1 MNIKCPH
8 CNTQL
13 NIPDH
18 KIPQDREMTF
28 KCPKCQDRVLVSPL
42 NQPGKDALETPG
54 KSQIMDPGAFFA
66 QGRPKALVCVE
77 DAQGTAQIQAACA
90 RAGFEVETVASLSLA
105 LKKMAYQLYP
115 LVLADSAFD
124 RNRGFMPLVRHMNE
138 MDMSLRR
145 RICFV
150 LIQEGLVTGDNSA
163 ALHASI
169 NYIIGSDGLDHL
181 DDILARALTDHE
193 NLYRVYNESMR
204 TAGKA

>member
-1 MNIKCPH
+1 MNITCPH
-8 CNTQL
+8 CSAQL

-18 KIPQDREMTF
+18 KIPKEREMTF
-28 KCPKCQDRVLVSPL
+28 KCPKCQDRVRVSPL
-42 NQPGKDALETPG
+42 NHPGKEALEFPG
-54 KSQIMDPGAFFA
+54 KSQSMDPGAFSV
-66 QGRPKALVCVE
+66 QGRPRALVCGE
-77 DAQGTAQIQAACA
+77 DRAAQIQAACT
-90 RAGFEVETVASLSLA
+90 RAGFEVETVGSLSLA

-124 RNRGFMPLVRHMNE
+124 RNLGFKSLARHMNE

-150 LIQEGLVTGDNSA
+150 LIQEGLVTGDHTA
-163 ALHASI
+163 ALYASV

-181 DDILARALTDHE
+181 DDILARALLDHE
-193 NLYRVYNESMR
+193 NLYQVFNESMR